1 MGKTNHVPD
10 IPFGESLNLRQVIPY
25 IPEETRDDCSPPSF
39 PFLSFQNHPPDIPV
53 HKNHFRIG
61 GESGINLCLPD
72 PGLDVAKKAGVVG
85 QISGQFWTPD
95 IETRNCF
102 CGHAVS
108 EDYPCRWHD
117 PQ

>member
-10 IPFGESLNLRQVIPY
+10 ISLGESLYLRQLIFQ
-25 IPEETRDDCSPPSF
+25 ISRKMWNNGCPPAFALLTFS
-39 PFLSFQNHPPDIPV
+39 NHPPDIPV
-53 HKNHFRIG
+53 HQDHFRIG
-61 GESGINLCLPD
+61 GEAGSYLCLPD
-72 PGLDVAKKAGVVG
+72 AGLDVAQEIGVSG

-102 CGHAVS
+102 CGHAFS